1 MSCKPLPILHVDG
14 SLKEYM
20 DSQGVLHK
28 VAGIGGYLVVGGKIV
43 DKFHKSLENNPHLN
57 YHENHAII
65 EGLKWVKSKGYSTVS
80 IRSDS
85 MPSVLLFSGQKKGVS
100 KDDKFFLAQ
109 FFSLELAFDWVEIQY
124 HNRDENDLAHN
135 LSRTYMKNIDKSF
148 KEIHQKKL
156 MDKLDYERQ
165 DAALCSP
172 IKLKIALN
180 NSLKEINQFL
190 L

>member
-20 DSQGVLHK
+20 DNQGVLHK

-43 DKFHKSLENNPHLN
+43 DKFHKTLENSPHLN

-65 EGLKWVKSKGYSTVS
+65 EGLKWVKSKGYTTVS

-85 MPSVLLFSGQKKGVS
+85 MPSVLLFSGQKKATL
-100 KDDKFFLAQ
+100 KDDRFFLAQ
-109 FFSLELAFDWVEIQY
+109 FYSLEMAFDWVEIQY

-135 LSRTYMKNIDKSF
+135 LSRSYMKNVDKSY
-148 KEIHQKKL
+148 KEIHQKQL
-156 MDKLDYERQ
+156 MDKMDYERQ

-172 IKLKIALN
+172 SRLKSALN
-180 NSLKEINQFL
+180 TSLKEINQL
-190 L
+190 LM